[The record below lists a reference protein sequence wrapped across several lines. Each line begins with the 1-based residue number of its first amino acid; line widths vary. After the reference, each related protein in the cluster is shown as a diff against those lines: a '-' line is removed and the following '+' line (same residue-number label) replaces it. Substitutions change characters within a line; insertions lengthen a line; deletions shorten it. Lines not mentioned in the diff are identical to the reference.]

1 MALQV
6 ELVSPERV
14 LYSGEADTVVART
27 VGGGDIAFLSGHAP
41 FLGALQIA
49 GMQIHESGGEVKH
62 IAVHGGFV
70 EVSHDKVTILS
81 DVSEHQK
88 DIDVRRAQAARDRAR
103 GALDEDEGDAAAAA
117 ALARSLL
124 RLRTAG
130 ADETPV

>member
-49 GMQIHESGGEVKH
+49 GMQIHESSGEVKH

-81 DVSEHQK
+81 DTAEVAE
-88 DIDVRRAQAARDRAR
+88 DIDIERARRAHELATKSVV
-103 GALDEDEGDAAAAA
+103 EGDDVAAEAT
-117 ALARSLL
+117 L
-124 RLRTAG
+124 RRAHVRLTVSGYEPFG
-130 ADETPV
+130 A